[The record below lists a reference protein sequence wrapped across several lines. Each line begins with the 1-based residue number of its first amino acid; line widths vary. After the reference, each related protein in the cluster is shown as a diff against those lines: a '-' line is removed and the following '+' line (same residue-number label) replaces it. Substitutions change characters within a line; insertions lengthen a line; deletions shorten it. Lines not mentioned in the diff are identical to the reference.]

1 MEEIIKTVI
10 SALGYIKER
19 GCYDIPCDQCPFNNN
34 NSTTQQKLCHV
45 LATEAGSPK

>member
-19 GCYDIPCDQCPFNNN
+19 GCYGISCDDCPFHNN
-34 NSTTQQKLCHV
+34 NSTTQREICRV